1 MLGFLIPI
9 FSSYVPI
16 REALKQNLQT
26 ALDATH
32 SKTTAVK
39 IVIDVEGKGFP
50 WGRISF
56 SLIASVFGV
65 SIYYLLPLSLL
76 SFNLGLVI
84 AIFFWILIGLL
95 LGLVILSLNIQHL
108 MERLIVFIVFGV
120 LLRCFVKTGFRKL
133 ILKNLAAHR
142 IRNRRTGIMYSLS
155 LAFVIFLIVA
165 YQVQIRSTSFQKKV
179 FYLKS

>member
-39 IVIDVEGKGFP
+39 IIIDVEGKGFP
-50 WGRISF
+50 WGRVSF

-76 SFNLGLVI
+76 SFNLGLMI
-84 AIFFWILIGLL
+84 AILFWILIGLL
-95 LGLVILSLNIQHL
+95 LGLVILSLNVQHL
-108 MERLIVFIVFGV
+108 MERLIVFVVFG
-120 LLRCFVKTGFRKL
+120 LFLRCLVKTGIRKL

-142 IRNRRTGIMYSLS
+142 IRNRRTGTMYSLS

-165 YQVQIRSTSFQKKV
+165 YDVQIKSTSFQIKV
-179 FYLKS
+179 N